1 MIDSNDNIE
10 EDIQESTGEKD
21 ATQTENIVKA
31 EKSDCGI
38 GLMRWVM
45 IILLMFMYSTASI
58 MVYDRYY
65 AQKLVAFDLQ
75 EYLTKQRMALQN
87 NQITEKQIGENLDVL
102 KAKLDTMPKNQAVI
116 TADVALRNIQLLNL
130 EK

>member
-31 EKSDCGI
+31 EKSAGKI
-38 GLMRWVM
+38 GLMSWVM
-45 IILLMFMYSTASI
+45 IALLMFMSSTASI

-102 KAKLDTMPKNQAVI
+102 KAKLDSMHKNQAVI

>member
-1 MIDSNDNIE
+1 MDSNDNIE

-31 EKSDCGI
+31 EKSAGKI

-45 IILLMFMYSTASI
+45 IALLMFMSSTASI
-58 MVYDRYY
+58 MIYDRYY

-87 NQITEKQIGENLDVL
+87 NQMTEKQIGENLDVL
-102 KAKLDTMPKNQAVI
+102 KAKLDNMPKNQAVI
-116 TADVALRNIQLLNL
+116 TADVVLRNIQVLNL

>member
-1 MIDSNDNIE
+1 MDSNDNIE

-31 EKSDCGI
+31 EKSAGKI

-45 IILLMFMYSTASI
+45 IAVLMFMSSTASI
-58 MVYDRYY
+58 MIYDRYY

-102 KAKLDTMPKNQAVI
+102 KAKLDNMPKNQAVI
-116 TADVALRNIQLLNL
+116 TADVVLRNIQFLNL

>member
-1 MIDSNDNIE
+1 MDSNGNIE

-31 EKSDCGI
+31 EKSAGKI
-38 GLMRWVM
+38 GLMSWVM
-45 IILLMFMYSTASI
+45 IALLMFMSSTASI
-58 MVYDRYY
+58 MIYDRYY

-102 KAKLDTMPKNQAVI
+102 KAKLDNMPKNQAVI
-116 TADVALRNIQLLNL
+116 TADVVLRNIQFLNL

>member
-1 MIDSNDNIE
+1 MDSNGNIE

-31 EKSDCGI
+31 EKSAGKI
-38 GLMRWVM
+38 GLMSWVM
-45 IILLMFMYSTASI
+45 IALLMFMSSTASI

-116 TADVALRNIQLLNL
+116 TADVVLRNIQLLNL

>member
-31 EKSDCGI
+31 EKSAGKI
-38 GLMRWVM
+38 GLMSWVM
-45 IILLMFMYSTASI
+45 IALLMFMSSTASI
-58 MVYDRYY
+58 MIYDRYY

>member
-1 MIDSNDNIE
+1 MDSNDNIE

-31 EKSDCGI
+31 EKSAGKI

-45 IILLMFMYSTASI
+45 IALLMFMSSTASI
-58 MVYDRYY
+58 MIYDRYY

-102 KAKLDTMPKNQAVI
+102 KAKLDNMPKNQAVI
-116 TADVALRNIQLLNL
+116 TADVVLRNIQLLNL

>member
-10 EDIQESTGEKD
+10 EDIQESTGKKD
-21 ATQTENIVKA
+21 ATQKENIVKA

-45 IILLMFMYSTASI
+45 IALLMFMSSTASI

-87 NQITEKQIGENLDVL
+87 NQITEKQIGEIW
-102 KAKLDTMPKNQAVI
+102 MY
-116 TADVALRNIQLLNL
+116 
-130 EK
+130 

>member
-1 MIDSNDNIE
+1 MDSNDNIE

-31 EKSDCGI
+31 EKSAVKI
-38 GLMRWVM
+38 GLMSWVM
-45 IILLMFMYSTASI
+45 IALLMFMSSTASI

-87 NQITEKQIGENLDVL
+87 SQITEKQIGENLDVL

>member
-1 MIDSNDNIE
+1 MDNDDNIE

-31 EKSDCGI
+31 EKSAGKI
-38 GLMRWVM
+38 GLMSWVM
-45 IILLMFMYSTASI
+45 IALLMFMSSTASI
-58 MVYDRYY
+58 MIYDRYY

-116 TADVALRNIQLLNL
+116 TADVVLRNIQLLNL

>member
-1 MIDSNDNIE
+1 MDNDDNIE

-31 EKSDCGI
+31 EKSAGKI

-45 IILLMFMYSTASI
+45 IALLMFMSSTASI
-58 MVYDRYY
+58 MIYDRYY

-87 NQITEKQIGENLDVL
+87 NQMTEKQIGENLDVL
-102 KAKLDTMPKNQAVI
+102 KAKLDNMPKNQAVI
-116 TADVALRNIQLLNL
+116 TADVVLRNIQLLNL

>member
-1 MIDSNDNIE
+1 MDSNDNIE

-31 EKSDCGI
+31 EKSAGKI

-45 IILLMFMYSTASI
+45 IALLMFMSSTASI

-116 TADVALRNIQLLNL
+116 TADVVLRNIQLLNL

>member
-1 MIDSNDNIE
+1 MDSNDNIE

-31 EKSDCGI
+31 EKSAGKI

-45 IILLMFMYSTASI
+45 IALLMFMSSTASI
-58 MVYDRYY
+58 MIYDRYY

-102 KAKLDTMPKNQAVI
+102 KAKLDNMPKNQAVI
-116 TADVALRNIQLLNL
+116 TADVVLRNIQFLNL

>member
-1 MIDSNDNIE
+1 LIDSNDNIE

-21 ATQTENIVKA
+21 ATQTENIVKV

-45 IILLMFMYSTASI
+45 IILLMFMSSTASI

-102 KAKLDTMPKNQAVI
+102 KAKLDTIPKNQAVI

>member
-1 MIDSNDNIE
+1 MDNDDNIE

-31 EKSDCGI
+31 EKSAVKI

-45 IILLMFMYSTASI
+45 IALLMFMSSTASI
-58 MVYDRYY
+58 MIYDRYY

-87 NQITEKQIGENLDVL
+87 NQMTEKQIGENLDVL
-102 KAKLDTMPKNQAVI
+102 KAKLDNMPKNQAVI
-116 TADVALRNIQLLNL
+116 TADVVLRNIQLLNL

>member
-21 ATQTENIVKA
+21 ATQTENIVKV

-45 IILLMFMYSTASI
+45 IILLMFMSSTASI
-58 MVYDRYY
+58 IIYDRYY

-102 KAKLDTMPKNQAVI
+102 KAKLDTIPKNQAVI

>member
-31 EKSDCGI
+31 EKSAVKI
-38 GLMRWVM
+38 GLMSWVM
-45 IILLMFMYSTASI
+45 IALLMFTSSTASI
-58 MVYDRYY
+58 MIYDRYY

-102 KAKLDTMPKNQAVI
+102 KAKLDNMPKNQAVI
-116 TADVALRNIQLLNL
+116 TADVVLRNIQFLNL

>member
-1 MIDSNDNIE
+1 MDSNDNIE

-31 EKSDCGI
+31 EKSAGKI
-38 GLMRWVM
+38 VLMRWVM
-45 IILLMFMYSTASI
+45 IALLMFMSSTASI
-58 MVYDRYY
+58 MIYDRYY

-87 NQITEKQIGENLDVL
+87 NQMTEKQIGENLDVL
-102 KAKLDTMPKNQAVI
+102 KAKLDNMPKNQAVI
-116 TADVALRNIQLLNL
+116 TADVVLRNIQFLNL

>member
-10 EDIQESTGEKD
+10 EDIQESTGKKD

-31 EKSDCGI
+31 EKSDWGI
-38 GLMRWVM
+38 GLVRWVM
-45 IILLMFMYSTASI
+45 IALLMFMSSTASI

-87 NQITEKQIGENLDVL
+87 SQITEKQIGENLDVL

>member
-1 MIDSNDNIE
+1 MDSNDNIE

-31 EKSDCGI
+31 EKSAGKI

-45 IILLMFMYSTASI
+45 IALLMFMSSTASI
-58 MVYDRYY
+58 MIYDRYY

-87 NQITEKQIGENLDVL
+87 NQMTEKQIGENLDVL
-102 KAKLDTMPKNQAVI
+102 KAKLDNMPKNQAVI
-116 TADVALRNIQLLNL
+116 TADVVLRNIQLLNL